1 MAAKRAAWG
10 RFYATFAQTW
20 TSNLCILVDKDV
32 YLTGFEAHSG
42 EGHYAQSRPYTRS
55 WLAVTA
61 VCFILLALLAVVQ
74 VAHLHSNE
82 SDADHCPLCVVMHSA
97 APVAVAAAIVV
108 LVQVGSSAPVAEP
121 APVFRKRQSRLFIRP
136 PPTGC

>member
-1 MAAKRAAWG
+1 
-10 RFYATFAQTW
+10 
-20 TSNLCILVDKDV
+20 
-32 YLTGFEAHSG
+32 LTGFKAHSDENLSAVSG
-42 EGHYAQSRPYTRS
+42 LPYRS

-61 VCFILLALLAVVQ
+61 VCFVLLALLAVVQ

-82 SDADHCPLCVVMHSA
+82 SDADHCPLCVVMHTA

-108 LVQVGSSAPVAEP
+108 LVQVGSSTPLPEP